1 MPPQRI
7 VRLNDNNPNSDGKF
21 VLYWMEHAQRP
32 DDNPALEHAVAV
44 AGDLEMPLHVAFVVD
59 PSYPDGSARH
69 FTFMLQGLAE
79 TAAAIRER
87 GIGFSLFE
95 GRPPEEILRRADGC
109 AAIVTDRGY
118 LRHLR
123 EWRAEVAAEA
133 PCPVTVVESDVV
145 VPVEA
150 ASDKMETAARTIRR
164 KIEARTEAF
173 AHRAGARA
181 VAVNARPPRLDR
193 AIDLDD
199 VGALVARF
207 DTAHEL
213 APVAGFVGGPAEASR
228 RLSRFIADDLPGY
241 ADNRSNVVERAVST
255 LSPYL
260 HLGQIAPTT
269 IVDRINRSTR
279 AAAADKAAF
288 LEELIVRRELAVN
301 FVHYCDA
308 YDRWEGLPE
317 WARATLEAHAG
328 DDRGT
333 TCSRARLE
341 AAETD
346 DRYWNAAMTEMK
358 KTGYLDN
365 HMRMYW
371 GKRIITF
378 MRAPKAA
385 YETALY
391 LNNKYF
397 LDGRDANSYANVG
410 WLFGLHDRGWP
421 ERAIFGKVRSMT
433 PSGLER
439 KFDVEAYVGW
449 VASL

>member
-1 MPPQRI
+1 
-7 VRLNDNNPNSDGKF
+7 VR
-21 VLYWMEHAQRP
+21 A
-32 DDNPALEHAVAV
+32 
-44 AGDLEMPLHVAFVVD
+44 
-59 PSYPDGSARH
+59 
-69 FTFMLQGLAE
+69 
-79 TAAAIRER
+79 R
-87 GIGFSLFE
+87 GIGCSLLP
-95 GRPPEEILRRADGC
+95 GRPPVEIGRRAGDC

-133 PCPVTVVESDVV
+133 RCPVTMVEGDVV

-150 ASDKMETAARTIRR
+150 ASEKMETAARTIRR

-173 AHRAGARA
+173 AHRAGARE
-181 VAVNARPPRLDR
+181 VAVKARAPCLGG
-193 AIDLDD
+193 AIGLDD
-199 VGALVARF
+199 VGALVAGF
-207 DTAHEL
+207 DTAHDV
-213 APVAGFVGGPAEASR
+213 APVTLFTGGPGEASS

-241 ADNRSNVVERAVST
+241 ADNRSNIVERAVST

-269 IVDRINRSTR
+269 IVDRIGRSTR
-279 AAAADKAAF
+279 AAAAADKAAF

-308 YDRWEGLPE
+308 YDRWQGLPN

-333 TCSRARLE
+333 TYSRARLE
-341 AAETD
+341 AAATG

-358 KTGYLDN
+358 KTGYLHN

-378 MRAPKAA
+378 MRSPKAA
-385 YETALY
+385 YETVLY

-421 ERAIFGKVRSMT
+421 EREIFGKVRSMT

-439 KFDVEAYVGW
+439 KFDVEAYVRW
-449 VASL
+449 AASL